1 MRIGGKMIHIL
12 KSGNYHT
19 EVSGSLWSLWEDSN
33 LLAISMEGRTEVN
46 SNELELNS
54 DSYIGIR

>member
-1 MRIGGKMIHIL
+1 MIFIL

-46 SNELELNS
+46 SNELQIMPIDIE
-54 DSYIGIR
+54 